1 MTWTQ
6 LPLGPIQ
13 TNAYI
18 LTNSEGDALIFDPGG
33 DADTLLQWLQDKE
46 ITPLAILLTHAHFDH
61 IGAVD
66 AVRDAYSIPLYLHK
80 NEENWLEDPELNRST
95 AFLGRTKV
103 TARPAEQIIEG
114 EQVLQIG
121 SFTCNV
127 LETPGHSPGSVSF
140 YFENEGIVFSGD
152 ALFASSIGRTDLP
165 GGNHQQLLESIHS
178 KLMDL
183 PEQTIVAC
191 GHGPTTTILREMD
204 SNPFLNAL

>member
-1 MTWTQ
+1 MAWTQ

-13 TNAYI
+13 TNAYV

-33 DADTLLQWLQDKE
+33 DADMLLQWIQDKE
-46 ITPLAILLTHAHFDH
+46 IKPLAILLTHAHFDH

-66 AVRDAYSIPLYLHK
+66 AVRDAYSIPVYLHT

-103 TARPAEQIIEG
+103 TARPAEQILSG
-114 EQVLQIG
+114 EQVLTIG
-121 SFTCNV
+121 SFSCTV

-165 GGNHQQLLESIHS
+165 GGNHKQLLESIHS

-183 PEQTIVAC
+183 PEETIVAC
-191 GHGPTTTILREMD
+191 GHGPTTTILNEMN